1 MAVRKMNKLTI
12 KTAKIEIF
20 ILILLAVAKCT
31 FEYETKYQI
40 DDFSKGSGETL
51 SFSSLPSFQC
61 FNKYGYANPICEQDY
76 VNINEQQL
84 SNVPG
89 GVRTT
94 EYAYHGEAAHYAQNN
109 LDATATGSILFNNAF
124 STTLNVTNTGDDD
137 IFVFITTT
145 LSYIQYPSCLFDNT
159 TGKYSPSGCE
169 KYIGHEVNLIQYGG
183 DALAFKYKSQ
193 TLNVARLSVG
203 AKSATTPSPNEK
215 EFAAYHAVTVSD
227 YDETTDEYLVPLA
240 FIADDDFDLDFT
252 RTTHLEF
259 KFSSDIYCCVEE
271 YQMLSSGEFA
281 TFDFEIND
289 IRIVSTTDTNSLS
302 SLSLSDNSSNNSSLS
317 SPLFNFNSVLLVL
330 FICFIFCLF

>member
-1 MAVRKMNKLTI
+1 MAKQLIMPRTTWMPQQRAPFSLT
-12 KTAKIEIF
+12 TRF
-20 ILILLAVAKCT
+20 PPPST
-31 FEYETKYQI
+31 SPTRGTMT
-40 DDFSKGSGETL
+40 S
-51 SFSSLPSFQC
+51 SSLSPPPS
-61 FNKYGYANPICEQDY
+61 AIS
-76 VNINEQQL
+76 NIPLVCSTIQQ
-84 SNVPG
+84 
-89 GVRTT
+89 
-94 EYAYHGEAAHYAQNN
+94 E
-109 LDATATGSILFNNAF
+109 
-124 STTLNVTNTGDDD
+124 
-137 IFVFITTT
+137 
-145 LSYIQYPSCLFDNT
+145 
-159 TGKYSPSGCE
+159 KYSPSGCE